1 MELPE
6 TGDVVTPIDDP
17 CQFNPAW
24 RSIVANYM
32 FMEGVR
38 SREDLEFISKTGSV
52 IVCEEVEVEAQED
65 EVDQKKQKKP
75 KKGKCAKAKKKTR
88 RKTEVRKTPR
98 PIAPFDSNPEYRV
111 FASDEY
117 IARYITMLEEDIT
130 RSVQCEEG
138 IPLRL
143 ATRWYSE
150 MDHEAAMKKRLEA
163 LLLTEVGMD
172 VITLDL
178 TGQPS
183 MQSVIEA
190 YERLYFNCR
199 DDKFNLN
206 PSGQLVQRF
215 AMPYGPIKT
224 FLRKY
229 EELDDE
235 GFVIGD
241 GRPLAKES
249 DVWRA
254 IGALMGYEALIYYW
268 RWERRAHGMKDASVK
283 GMIDLCWKASMS
295 RLIADLFTGNVSH
308 EDASRLLSAF
318 TSQSKYIS
326 DSGKNRGADGEK
338 DTTNALMN
346 ILYLAAPEMVQFD
359 EVEDAARNDDI
370 QSRIQSQLAINKQ
383 AIEDHGKQVEAE
395 IVDAQ
400 ISAAVEQ

>member
-32 FMEGVR
+32 FMSGVR
-38 SREDLEFISKTGSV
+38 SREDLESVSKTGGITVSQ
-52 IVCEEVEVEAQED
+52 IVEVDAAD
-65 EVDQKKQKKP
+65 EKTEEQKKP
-75 KKGKCAKAKKKTR
+75 KKGKGAKAKKKTR
-88 RKTEVRKTPR
+88 RKTEVKKTQS
-98 PIAPFDSNPEYRV
+98 PIAPFDTNPEYRV

-117 IARYITMLEEDIT
+117 IARYITMLEEDVT
-130 RSVQCEEG
+130 RSVQCDEG

-150 MDHEAAMKKRLEA
+150 IDHEAAMKKRLEA

-172 VITLDL
+172 IITLDL

-183 MQSVIEA
+183 MQSVVEA

-199 DDKFNLN
+199 DDSFNLN

-215 AMPYGPIKT
+215 AMPYGPLKT

-229 EELDDE
+229 EEVDDE

-308 EDASRLLSAF
+308 EDASRLMSAF
-318 TSQSKYIS
+318 TAQSKFIS
-326 DSGKNRGADGEK
+326 DDRHEGGDGE
-338 DTTNALMN
+338 DTTIAL
-346 ILYLAAPEMVQFD
+346 LAVLKAAAPKMRVLKEGSAGMITDNEIQGRI
-359 EVEDAARNDDI
+359 AA
-370 QSRIQSQLAINKQ
+370 QQ
-383 AIEDHGKQVEAE
+383 AIDKQGIQDAGKQVSDEV
-395 IVDAQ
+395 IDAQ
-400 ISAAVEQ
+400 IVNAIEGE

>member
-32 FMEGVR
+32 FMSGVR
-38 SREDLEFISKTGSV
+38 SREDLESVSKTGGITVSQ
-52 IVCEEVEVEAQED
+52 IVEVDAAD
-65 EVDQKKQKKP
+65 EKKEEQKKP
-75 KKGKCAKAKKKTR
+75 KKGKGAKAKKKTR
-88 RKTEVRKTPR
+88 RKTEVKKTQS
-98 PIAPFDSNPEYRV
+98 PIAPFDTNPEYRV

-117 IARYITMLEEDIT
+117 IARYITMLEEDVT
-130 RSVQCEEG
+130 RSVQCDEG

-150 MDHEAAMKKRLEA
+150 IDHEAAMKKRLEA

-172 VITLDL
+172 IITLDL

-183 MQSVIEA
+183 MQSVVEA

-199 DDKFNLN
+199 DDSFNLN

-215 AMPYGPIKT
+215 AMPYGPLKT

-229 EELDDE
+229 EEVDDE

-308 EDASRLLSAF
+308 EDASRLMSAF
-318 TSQSKYIS
+318 TAQSKFIS
-326 DSGKNRGADGEK
+326 DDRHEGGDGE
-338 DTTNALMN
+338 DTTIAL
-346 ILYLAAPEMVQFD
+346 LAVLKAAAPKMRVLKEGSAGMITDNEIQGRI
-359 EVEDAARNDDI
+359 AA
-370 QSRIQSQLAINKQ
+370 QQ
-383 AIEDHGKQVEAE
+383 AIDKQGIQDAGKQVSDEV
-395 IVDAQ
+395 IDAQ
-400 ISAAVEQ
+400 IVNAIEGE

>member
-32 FMEGVR
+32 FMAGVR
-38 SREDLEFISKTGSV
+38 SREDLESVSKTGGITVSQ
-52 IVCEEVEVEAQED
+52 IVEVDAAD
-65 EVDQKKQKKP
+65 EKTEEQKKP
-75 KKGKCAKAKKKTR
+75 KKGKGAKAKKKTR
-88 RKTEVRKTPR
+88 RKTEVKKTQS
-98 PIAPFDSNPEYRV
+98 PIAPFDTNPEYRV

-117 IARYITMLEEDIT
+117 IARYITMLEEDVT

-138 IPLRL
+138 MPLRL

-150 MDHEAAMKKRLEA
+150 IDHEAAMKKRLEA

-172 VITLDL
+172 IITLDL

-183 MQSVIEA
+183 MHSVIEA

-199 DDKFNLN
+199 DDRFNLH

-215 AMPYGPIKT
+215 AMPYGPLKT

-308 EDASRLLSAF
+308 EDASRLMSAF
-318 TSQSKYIS
+318 TSQSKFIS
-326 DSGKNRGADGEK
+326 DDRHEGGEGE
-338 DTTNALMN
+338 DATLAL
-346 ILYLAAPEMVQFD
+346 LAVLKAAAPKMRVLKEGSAGMITDNEIQGRI
-359 EVEDAARNDDI
+359 AA
-370 QSRIQSQLAINKQ
+370 QQ
-383 AIEDHGKQVEAE
+383 AIDKQGIQDAGKQVSDEV
-395 IVDAQ
+395 IDAQ
-400 ISAAVEQ
+400 IVNAIEGE